1 LPDHHVVIDLCYGVV
16 VTNLGGYCVYRRN
29 WRYDYFLAEGGHVG
43 VEMQNN
49 RERVDRFIEAFEK
62 LYGRKPQAEDANGD
76 FKIQVAQDMQMSVG
90 GARYYIRLAS
100 ERKAK
105 EK

>member
-1 LPDHHVVIDLCYGVV
+1 MTDIVCQ
-16 VTNLGGYCVYRRN
+16 LGSKHYCNDPTPLEKPRESSKR
-29 WRYDYFLAEGGHVG
+29 RYDYFLAEGGHVR

-49 RERVDRFIEAFEK
+49 MGRIDRFIEAFEK
-62 LYGRKPQAEDANGD
+62 LYGRKPKAEDADSD
-76 FKIQVAQDMQMSVG
+76 FTVQVAQDMQMSVG

-100 ERKAK
+100 VRKAE

>member
-1 LPDHHVVIDLCYGVV
+1 MPDHHVVIDLCYGVV

-29 WRYDYFLAEGGHVG
+29 WRYDYFLAEGGHVE

>member
-1 LPDHHVVIDLCYGVV
+1 MVPTATGGLIISLRKAG
-16 VTNLGGYCVYRRN
+16 TNR
-29 WRYDYFLAEGGHVG
+29 
-43 VEMQNN
+43 VEMQNKP
-49 RERVDRFIEAFEK
+49 ERVDRFIQAFEK
-62 LYGRKPQAEDANGD
+62 LYGRKPRAEDADGD
-76 FKIQVAQDMQMSVG
+76 FKLQVAQDMQMSVG

>member
-1 LPDHHVVIDLCYGVV
+1 VVIDLCYGVV

-29 WRYDYFLAEGGHVG
+29 WRYDYFLAEGGHVE